1 MEKEDS
7 RISYKGEY
15 KVNTKK
21 RWMIVIC
28 VQAVLIAFG
37 VLWAVW
43 AQSDVTEETFLG
55 VSVPVYTQKQQSPVG
70 MGLELKRGSYEITL
84 TYQTENETVC
94 QPFMYTAY
102 GEDYGDKVLLLKEAQ
117 QKTFE
122 LMLYRDVRDFYLLSG
137 DMSLQAEQMTIRRTA
152 QWNWIICALLVI
164 SMLLVDAYLWQRQ
177 KKWWENLPKE
187 RRGSIVAV
195 VSIGVLASL
204 PLFTNYLL
212 NGADL
217 SFHLMRIEGLAEG
230 LRQGNFPVKMQP
242 LWVNDH
248 GYPVSVMY
256 GDALLYV
263 PALLTLCGFTV
274 QTAYKVYLFGMNLL
288 TAAVSYHCGKT
299 ISKSTN
305 IGIIASV
312 LYTLSGYRLTN
323 AVYRAALGEVTAMA
337 FLPLVFLGLWQIFS
351 YEEGEDK
358 SQLRRGAGLLILGY
372 TGILQSHLLSFEM
385 AILFSVI
392 FCLMQGRR
400 FVKRCML
407 LVKTGLVTIGVN
419 LFYLVPFLD
428 YMLTQDMHVFYA
440 RNIRMQDTG
449 LFLPQ
454 LMQMFTYGARGVN
467 NGIMAPVSYGISDE
481 LVIGIGFPVMAVI
494 FLYLWERLVHKK
506 RLLEING
513 AGEAFFTTRLF
524 LLVLLSLWM
533 STYFFPWNIPERI
546 PQLATILA
554 PYQFPMRF
562 TAMALVFAVL
572 LGAYALKNLRLLCDG
587 ITAKLVFAGL
597 CLLAVLHFLF
607 YSGMLLALQEPI
619 KVTGAGGLDTRNAVI
634 TGEYL
639 LENTYAGSVNDVRPK
654 ADEGI
659 VIHDYKKEKGVI
671 TLSVENTGGNEGHVS
686 VPFFAYKG
694 YQAKDHASGTQ
705 LPIDCDYQNI
715 MMLRIPADYHGE
727 ITVAFS
733 EPLYWRMAEAVSL
746 IVLGG
751 IVFFQYAKKK
761 PIRMKIR

>member
-1 MEKEDS
+1 
-7 RISYKGEY
+7 
-15 KVNTKK
+15 
-21 RWMIVIC
+21 MIVIC
-28 VQAVLIAFG
+28 VQAVLLAFG

-43 AQSDVTEETFLG
+43 AQSDVTEETFIG
-55 VSVPVYTQKQQSPVG
+55 ASVPVYTQKQQSPVG

-152 QWNWIICALLVI
+152 QWHWMICALLVI

-187 RRGSIVAV
+187 RRSSIVAV

-358 SQLRRGAGLLILGY
+358 SRLRRGAGLLILGY

-572 LGAYALKNLRLLCDG
+572 LGR
-587 ITAKLVFAGL
+587 
-597 CLLAVLHFLF
+597 
-607 YSGMLLALQEPI
+607 ML
-619 KVTGAGGLDTRNAVI
+619 
-634 TGEYL
+634 
-639 LENTYAGSVNDVRPK
+639 
-654 ADEGI
+654 
-659 VIHDYKKEKGVI
+659 
-671 TLSVENTGGNEGHVS
+671 
-686 VPFFAYKG
+686 
-694 YQAKDHASGTQ
+694 
-705 LPIDCDYQNI
+705 
-715 MMLRIPADYHGE
+715 
-727 ITVAFS
+727 
-733 EPLYWRMAEAVSL
+733 
-746 IVLGG
+746 
-751 IVFFQYAKKK
+751 
-761 PIRMKIR
+761 

>member
-1 MEKEDS
+1 
-7 RISYKGEY
+7 
-15 KVNTKK
+15 
-21 RWMIVIC
+21 MIVIC
-28 VQAVLIAFG
+28 VQAVLLAFG

-43 AQSDVTEETFLG
+43 AQSDVTEETFIG
-55 VSVPVYTQKQQSPVG
+55 ASVPVYTQKQQSPVG

-152 QWNWIICALLVI
+152 QWHWMICALLVI

-187 RRGSIVAV
+187 RRSSIVAV

-230 LRQGNFPVKMQP
+230 LRQGSFPVKMQP

-358 SQLRRGAGLLILGY
+358 SRLRRGAGLLILGY

-400 FVKRCML
+400 FVKRCMF

-597 CLLAVLHFLF
+597 CMLAVLHFLF

-694 YQAKDHASGTQ
+694 YQAKDHASGAQ

-715 MMLRIPADYHGE
+715 MMLRIPADYQGE

-751 IVFFQYAKKK
+751 IVFFEYAKKK